1 MLLRTQGAY
10 FQVFLCMDI
19 EFSAKDRDTGST
31 VADSEE
37 GSPTRKNSDEALEKR
52 GSSPVLRKSSS
63 FIRPDGSS
71 KRIQ

>member
-1 MLLRTQGAY
+1 
-10 FQVFLCMDI
+10 MDI

-31 VADSEE
+31 VADSEQ
-37 GSPTRKNSDEALEKR
+37 GSPSKNSDAERR
-52 GSSPVLRKSSS
+52 GSPVLRKSSS

>member
-1 MLLRTQGAY
+1 
-10 FQVFLCMDI
+10 MDI

-37 GSPTRKNSDEALEKR
+37 GVDYSPTRKNSDEQEKR
-52 GSSPVLRKSSS
+52 SGSSPVLRKSSS